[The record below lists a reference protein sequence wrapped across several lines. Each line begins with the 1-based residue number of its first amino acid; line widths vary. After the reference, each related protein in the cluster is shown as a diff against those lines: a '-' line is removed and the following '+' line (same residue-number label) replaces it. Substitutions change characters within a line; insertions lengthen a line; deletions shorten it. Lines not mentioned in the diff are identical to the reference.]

1 VPFTSIIGF
10 AAAFCTTF
18 ALVPQLVKTWRSRS
32 TSDVSLAWS
41 SVLTTGTLLWLVY
54 GLRLHDVPLV
64 AANGT
69 GLVLSGL
76 ILALKL
82 RHG

>member
-1 VPFTSIIGF
+1 MSATSIIGF

-41 SVLTTGTLLWLVY
+41 AVLTTGSLLWLVY
-54 GLRLHDVPLV
+54 GLRLHDVPLI
-64 AANGT
+64 AANGV

-76 ILALKL
+76 ILTLKL